1 MKRFGGKRK
10 VRPNNLHSSSGLTL
24 IELMVAAGLA
34 SLILI
39 ALVTLVQTSLG
50 VWGRTETRRDL
61 LEQATAISEL
71 LADDLNALEAGGRG
85 DLLVDWLGFDTDSD
99 GINGLFM
106 PRVRLIRRVSAAE
119 LSRRGYLRPRKASE
133 ESEGVEVQ
141 RTSALLEV
149 VWVHL
154 PGEIGSLHR
163 GERLLTDNLDPM
175 TFEPDFF
182 DPSGNPPAGETQ
194 EVSRSVLWFGP
205 VFASQTSDLSGKWKV
220 GEGLFDC
227 GVAWDARTSDRLD
240 AEITERNSM
249 PAGSPQAKELPVFPR
264 RIRFEVEIE
273 REKDLGR
280 RTTLA
285 EAMDPNSRQM
295 RVRDRLL
302 APKAGDFLRL
312 DEEWMEVM
320 SVDGALLSVARGV
333 RGTRNTDHAPGGL
346 IHFGERTVR
355 ELRVSAYR
363 ENWNL

>member
-1 MKRFGGKRK
+1 MKLAGDKRK
-10 VRPNNLHSSSGLTL
+10 VGPSGLHSRSGLTL
-24 IELMVAAGLA
+24 IELMVAAGLS

-71 LADDLNALEAGGRG
+71 IADDLSALEAGARG
-85 DLLVDWLGFDTDSD
+85 DLLVDWNGFDTDSD
-99 GINGLFM
+99 GINGLFQS
-106 PRVRLIRRVSAAE
+106 RVRMIRRVSAAE
-119 LSRRGYLRPRKASE
+119 LSRRGYLRPRR
-133 ESEGVEVQ
+133 ESDDPEAVEIQ
-141 RTSALLEV
+141 RTGALLEV

-163 GERLLTDNLDPM
+163 GERLVTEELGPLI
-175 TFEPDFF
+175 F
-182 DPSGNPPAGETQ
+182 DPNYFDQTGNPPLGELQ

-205 VFASQTSDLSGKWKV
+205 VFASQTSDLSGEWKV
-220 GEGLFDC
+220 GQGLFDC
-227 GVAWDARTSDRLD
+227 GVAWDARTSNRLD
-240 AEITERNSM
+240 AEVSTRNSM
-249 PAGSPQAKELPVFPR
+249 PTGSPTAKELPVFPR
-264 RIRFEVEIE
+264 RIRFEIEIE

-285 EAMDPNSRQM
+285 EAIDQNSTKLK
-295 RVRDRLL
+295 VRDKLL

-312 DEEWMEVM
+312 DEEWMEVLNT
-320 SVDGALLSVARGV
+320 DGALLSVARGV
-333 RGTRNTDHAPGGL
+333 RGTRNTTHVPGGL
-346 IHFGERTVR
+346 IHFGKRTVR